1 MTLLIIFPV
10 ELKIC
15 GYNGSSPV
23 VEPLSQEASVLEPD
37 AGASCLEDASRIPPP
52 LEDSLEPF
60 ESLDRGKWV
69 KFFFFAFLYLYNLSW
84 WFLRNDVLA
93 E

>member
-1 MTLLIIFPV
+1 MIFPV

-37 AGASCLEDASRIPPP
+37 AGAGCLEDASRIPPP

-60 ESLDRGKWV
+60 ESLDRGKWM
-69 KFFFFAFLYLYNLSW
+69 KFFIFAFLYLYNLSR
-84 WFLRNDVLA
+84 WFLPNLRNDVLV